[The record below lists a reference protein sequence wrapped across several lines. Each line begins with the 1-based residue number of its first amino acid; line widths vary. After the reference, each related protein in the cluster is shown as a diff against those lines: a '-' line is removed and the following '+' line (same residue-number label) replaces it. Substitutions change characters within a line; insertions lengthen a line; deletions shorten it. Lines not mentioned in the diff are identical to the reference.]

1 MVTKQAFQH
10 KRPTSNVYVARKN
23 TLSYYRE
30 QPIQDFSDNPP
41 QLCKITEK
49 ASPCQQECSDLSFLS
64 SEAFPG
70 PPIVS
75 NMLLVSLQ
83 AEMQPAGIG
92 IYGRTARP
100 RPTTL

>member
-1 MVTKQAFQH
+1 MTKQAFQH
-10 KRPTSNVYVARKN
+10 KQPTSDVYVAMEN
-23 TLSYYRE
+23 TLSYHRV

-49 ASPCQQECSDLSFLS
+49 VSPCQQECSDLSFLS

-75 NMLLVSLQ
+75 NILPVSLQ

-92 IYGRTARP
+92 IYGRTPRP
-100 RPTTL
+100 RPTTH